1 MKPPVGNGWG
11 LLTHVGETPAIVFG
25 PGVTEVAHYPNEYI
39 LLDNVFSTAEII
51 ALTLI
56 QWCGMEQDQDEAIP
70 VGNKLTIQGN
80 GN

>member
-1 MKPPVGNGWG
+1 

-56 QWCGMEQDQDEAIP
+56 QWCGMETEQDGVTQSGKRETVP
-70 VGNKLTIQGN
+70 GNEN
-80 GN
+80 